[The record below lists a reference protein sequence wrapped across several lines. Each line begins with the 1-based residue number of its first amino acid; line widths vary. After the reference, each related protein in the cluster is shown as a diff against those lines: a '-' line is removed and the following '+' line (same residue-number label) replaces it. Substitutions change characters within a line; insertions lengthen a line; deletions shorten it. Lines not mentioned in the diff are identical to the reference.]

1 MDGYNVSG
9 GIGYRLPGN
18 WPGSNARIELGGLY
32 VNASGNGSQ
41 VTAYTTPSGSG
52 TQQLLSGAFT
62 SSFGCVGTCTA
73 TTSLATAYRSGQLNL
88 RFATDYTQ
96 GAILRTPS
104 VAVFGGQTRNNQ
116 TYTLR
121 DNNGFSP
128 ILNEFYSADT
138 RLKWNDIGLRAGL
151 DAKAPLNG
159 WLSVG
164 IGGWAGVANR
174 RTNLSATDAEFFINS
189 IGTVQPTVTSAAT
202 ASDERAAFVANLEG
216 NIYVRPMPN
225 VTLRAFGGL
234 NFDSAV
240 PGVRAPSFTGGFGFA
255 APTVAAGIN
264 YHNETSYYAGGGLKI
279 GF

>member
-1 MDGYNVSG
+1 MF
-9 GIGYRLPGN
+9 LQPGN
-18 WPGSNARIELGGLY
+18 LLH
-32 VNASGNGSQ
+32 
-41 VTAYTTPSGSG
+41 
-52 TQQLLSGAFT
+52 QLLVDEEVELVWQRQS
-62 SSFGCVGTCTA
+62 
-73 TTSLATAYRSGQLNL
+73 
-88 RFATDYTQ
+88 
-96 GAILRTPS
+96 
-104 VAVFGGQTRNNQ
+104 
-116 TYTLR
+116 
-121 DNNGFSP
+121 
-128 ILNEFYSADT
+128 
-138 RLKWNDIGLRAGL
+138 AGL
-151 DAKAPLNG
+151 FSDR
-159 WLSVG
+159 SS
-164 IGGWAGVANR
+164 
-174 RTNLSATDAEFFINS
+174 SAQKLADSDAEFFINS